1 MTTETSSSDQ
11 IINLVLLGGKGS
23 GKSRTGNTILGSKD
37 AFKFGYQIE
46 TKSCAIESSSR
57 FERNLR
63 VIDTPVM
70 DTFSPEESVKLRKYI
85 SETARGNIIY
95 LLCIKIGRFT
105 EEENNL
111 INHYIRYI
119 GQDFEKATIVI
130 FTHLDE
136 WISDSQDQ
144 GIMEPKFEDFIATL
158 DKNSIQLLNKFDMRY
173 KPLNNRKGGNDEV
186 VKQIICMAEQLTRQS
201 SVSRGFPQLQCEP
214 EVESQSVLCCNFM

>member
-70 DTFSPEESVKLRKYI
+70 DTFSPEES
-85 SETARGNIIY
+85 
-95 LLCIKIGRFT
+95 IGRFT

-158 DKNSIQLLNKFDMRY
+158 DKNSIQLLNKFNMRY

-201 SVSRGFPQLQCEP
+201 SVSRGFPQLQCKP
-214 EVESQSVLCCNFM
+214 EVESQSILCCNFM